1 MRLVPTAVPLIS
13 HEAIELLMR
22 NGEIEVDP
30 KRITDAEKDLSA
42 IMREYLANEERV
54 VQATHEA
61 LARRGLDAGKFAQVK
76 REMAD
81 VRGLKTGDE
90 GIASLVGQ
98 LSEFL
103 LVSRNVEEV
112 FVPDDLLRQKIFSVM
127 KRHLED
133 DDGTQ
138 AESGP

>member
-30 KRITDAEKDLSA
+30 KRIADAEKDLSA
-42 IMREYLANEERV
+42 IMLEYLANEERV
-54 VQATHEA
+54 VQATQEA

-112 FVPDDLLRQKIFSVM
+112 FVPDDQLRQKIFSVM
-127 KRHLED
+127 KQHLED
-133 DDGTQ
+133 DDGSE
-138 AESGP
+138 AESGR